1 MQYSL
6 PQRMQTEFATLQEQ
20 VNHLSDRLKQAVVER
35 DHVIAALVTSQRQLR
50 MAEEEAQLLRQQIR
64 RLRSELVG
72 YGYRIAG
79 SRV

>member
-72 YGYRIAG
+72 YGYPIAG
-79 SRV
+79 PRA